1 MDRLTS
7 IRIFISAVN
16 GGSFAAASRQFG
28 LSAAMAGKYVSA
40 IEADLNARLLE
51 RTTRRLTLTAAG
63 EIYYERCKRILEAY
77 DEANREVTGNHGS
90 AHGVLRI
97 VAPVTFGS
105 MHLGGVI
112 ATYLEAHPQVNVEMS
127 MSDRY
132 VDLLD
137 AGVDVAVRIGPVPDP
152 GLVAQRLA
160 PCRMV
165 ICASPDYLA
174 THGTPETPDDL
185 RQVPRL
191 TFSEAVTTGDWTLSD
206 AKDRVH
212 VIDGPCRMA
221 TNDTQVLLAAVL
233 AGAGIAYGPTF
244 VFGEQIA
251 EGKLVDVLPEYHTS
265 DLVIQAVYP
274 RARHLPLKLRRFL
287 DYLAGAFGEEPP
299 WDRIATKTSHGAAV
313 PGKVEDS
320 RTKS

>member
-77 DEANREVTGNHGS
+77 DEANREVTGNQGS
-90 AHGVLRI
+90 AHGILRI

-132 VDLLD
+132 VDLVRE
-137 AGVDVAVRIGPVPDP
+137 GVDCVLRVGTLADSDMVVRRLATLEEVTLAAP
-152 GLVAQRLA
+152 GYIERFGLPERWDRLAGHRMVGFHSSALGGVLPLEFLVEGARRTVMLPHSLTVTGASSYGEAARLGLGLIQAPRYGAESDLAAGRLVALLTDTPPSPSPVSLLYPKGRLV
-160 PCRMV
+160 P
-165 ICASPDYLA
+165 
-174 THGTPETPDDL
+174 
-185 RQVPRL
+185 PRL
-191 TFSEAVTTGDWTLSD
+191 RVFIDW
-206 AKDRVH
+206 V
-212 VIDGPCRMA
+212 
-221 TNDTQVLLAAVL
+221 AARFADQ
-233 AGAGIAYGPTF
+233 AGA
-244 VFGEQIA
+244 
-251 EGKLVDVLPEYHTS
+251 S
-265 DLVIQAVYP
+265 
-274 RARHLPLKLRRFL
+274 LRPKQSNPSN
-287 DYLAGAFGEEPP
+287 G
-299 WDRIATKTSHGAAV
+299 
-313 PGKVEDS
+313 
-320 RTKS
+320 